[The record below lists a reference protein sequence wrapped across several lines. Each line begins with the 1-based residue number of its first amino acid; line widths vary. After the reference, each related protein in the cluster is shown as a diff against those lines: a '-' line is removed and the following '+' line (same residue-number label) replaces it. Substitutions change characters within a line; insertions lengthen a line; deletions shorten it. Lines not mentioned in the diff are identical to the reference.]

1 MNLLLLAAES
11 TGEDPST
18 LQLIFPAP
26 AELVYGAIAFIVVF
40 LAVARFA
47 MPRLNTMLDERS
59 ESIQGQMEAAERAKA
74 DAAAEKSAQADQ
86 LAAAKAEAQ
95 RIIEDA
101 KQSAEQLR
109 RDLIADGEAQKAAII
124 AQGQTEIDAE
134 RDRLLQELRSE
145 VGTLSVQLAS
155 KIVEKE
161 LDAAAHQGLVDE
173 YIAGLSRTN

>member
-1 MNLLLLAAES
+1 MNFLILAAEE
-11 TGEDPST
+11 GAEAPST

-40 LAVARFA
+40 LAVAKFA

-59 ESIQGQMEAAERAKA
+59 EAIQGQMEAAERAKA
-74 DAAAEKSAQADQ
+74 DAAAEKAAQADQ
-86 LAAAKAEAQ
+86 LAAAKAEGQ

-124 AQGQTEIDAE
+124 ASGQTEIDAE

-145 VGTLSVQLAS
+145 VGNLSVALAS